1 MSHEYYHGYVL
12 STCLDLFIHA
22 HMVMSII
29 FICVF
34 GCIDNDSNNDNN
46 KIVIIVVV
54 IVIIIIRIVY
64 NSNNNNN
71 NTHIPHIFIVYG
83 KPLQDLPFKKI

>member
-1 MSHEYYHGYVL
+1 
-12 STCLDLFIHA
+12 
-22 HMVMSII
+22 MVMSII

-54 IVIIIIRIVY
+54 IVIIIRIVY